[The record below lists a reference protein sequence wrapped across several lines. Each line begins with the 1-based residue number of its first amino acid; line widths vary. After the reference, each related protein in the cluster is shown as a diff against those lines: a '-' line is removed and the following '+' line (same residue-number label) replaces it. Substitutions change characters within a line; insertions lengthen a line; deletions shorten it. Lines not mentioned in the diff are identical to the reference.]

1 MAAFLKNRTTY
12 DEDKI
17 LNLIWFGLVGL
28 QVVIVMSVAAQAA
41 RRYLRHYFQQRRK
54 QMLP

>member
-1 MAAFLKNRTTY
+1 MAVFLKKKITY

-17 LNLIWFGLVGL
+17 LNIIWFGLVGL
-28 QVVIVMSVAAQAA
+28 QVLIVMTVAAQAA
-41 RRYLRHYFQQRRK
+41 RHYLQYYFQRRRK

>member
-1 MAAFLKNRTTY
+1 MAVFLKSLITY
-12 DEDKI
+12 DEDRI

-28 QVVIVMSVAAQAA
+28 QVIIVMSVAAQAA
-41 RRYLRHYFQQRRK
+41 RHYFQQRRRK

>member
-1 MAAFLKNRTTY
+1 MAVFLKTRIAY
-12 DEDKI
+12 DEDRI

-28 QVVIVMSVAAQAA
+28 QVIIVMTVAAQAA
-41 RRYLRHYFQQRRK
+41 RHYLRHYFQRRRK